1 MKLFFL
7 LALMPCSLLLL
18 FSDGASVYLLGDA
31 RTQLG
36 LILLVPCL
44 LLTGTENLQK
54 HYFYGTGRVYP
65 AAITELA
72 EQVLRSLLVLALL
85 WRLAPDTA
93 EKAVGTIV
101 LGMALCEVVSALT
114 QTVLFRVYL
123 GPPAGLSGEKLTPK
137 ALRGKIGRI
146 ALPLGFAALLGNLIS
161 SANAVLI
168 PRLLVQGGMDQGE
181 AVSAYGVTFGMTLP
195 MLLLPTAFLSA
206 LGLVLTPKLS
216 QYSALGQKEAI
227 RRQVKRSVGAANLI
241 LIPALA
247 LLAAVILA
255 ARLRFRPI
263 VMTSLAFILG
273 MLPLVFASG
282 PGSASRQGIGTGV
295 FFGMLVAI
303 TVGIVFVPLFFVWVY
318 KLKEKWTTR

>member
-1 MKLFFL
+1 M
-7 LALMPCSLLLL
+7 
-18 FSDGASVYLLGDA
+18 
-31 RTQLG
+31 
-36 LILLVPCL
+36 
-44 LLTGTENLQK
+44 
-54 HYFYGTGRVYP
+54 
-65 AAITELA
+65 
-72 EQVLRSLLVLALL
+72 LALL

-123 GPPAGLSGEKLTPK
+123 GPPAGLSGEKLTPRPSG
-137 ALRGKIGRI
+137 ARLGGSPW
-146 ALPLGFAALLGNLIS
+146 PLGFAALLGNLIS

-241 LIPALA
+241 LIPPWPCWRCWLGH
-247 LLAAVILA
+247 
-255 ARLRFRPI
+255 RPEP
-263 VMTSLAFILG
+263 V
-273 MLPLVFASG
+273 
-282 PGSASRQGIGTGV
+282 PG
-295 FFGMLVAI
+295 
-303 TVGIVFVPLFFVWVY
+303 
-318 KLKEKWTTR
+318 